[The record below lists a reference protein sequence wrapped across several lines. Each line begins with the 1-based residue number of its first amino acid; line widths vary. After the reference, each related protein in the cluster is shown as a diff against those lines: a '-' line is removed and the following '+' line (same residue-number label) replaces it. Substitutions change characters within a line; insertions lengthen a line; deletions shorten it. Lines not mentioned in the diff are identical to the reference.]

1 MMVLQLVDLSEK
13 SPLPEEALR
22 FVSSEKRKRLFHMV
36 REEDKKRG
44 LVGEL
49 LIRQAA
55 GRRLEVPLQEVPIRR
70 TRYGKP
76 YIPGAGD
83 FHVNISHSGC
93 FVALAVGSRPI
104 GVDVE
109 RMAEIDLKVAARFF
123 TPQEYAYILS
133 FADTRRR
140 LRAFYTL
147 WTLKESYIKAVGK
160 GLSIPLN
167 SFGFRLDDDIRLERG
182 PDREGYRF
190 HTQHLVGGEEYWLS
204 LCYREEGEWR
214 IRRMTERGFYNGL
227 GIL

>member
-109 RMAEIDLKVAARFF
+109 RMA
-123 TPQEYAYILS
+123 
-133 FADTRRR
+133 
-140 LRAFYTL
+140 
-147 WTLKESYIKAVGK
+147 
-160 GLSIPLN
+160 
-167 SFGFRLDDDIRLERG
+167 
-182 PDREGYRF
+182 
-190 HTQHLVGGEEYWLS
+190 
-204 LCYREEGEWR
+204 
-214 IRRMTERGFYNGL
+214 
-227 GIL
+227 